1 MAQPT
6 TNLDMHKLSKKKSI
20 WPLTVALFLL
30 LVLISVVSIVPLYWM
45 FRSSLMSNA
54 EIFVFP
60 PRIFPSTWRWQN
72 YAKTF
77 QNFNAVLYLKN
88 TMLLLVPC
96 VIGTVLTS
104 AMAGYAL
111 GRVNFPGRKL
121 WFVLVI
127 GSMILPGHVL
137 MIPTYLTYST
147 LKLTNSYWPFY
158 LGAWFGGGASN
169 IFLMRQFMIG
179 LPKEYDEAAYID
191 GASRIQIFFRILVP
205 LCKPIMITVGIFA
218 FMNYWNDF
226 QAPLIYLRD
235 DKKFP
240 LALGLMTLK
249 GAYSSK
255 WNYIMCGSLV
265 MVVPAIILF
274 AVGQKYFLNGIV
286 MTGVKG

>member
-1 MAQPT
+1 MAQQT
-6 TNLDMHKLSKKKSI
+6 TNAVPRKLNKKRIRLSTAI
-20 WPLTVALFLL
+20 LFIML
-30 LVLISVVSIVPLYWM
+30 LVIATVSIVPLYWM

-60 PRIFPSTWRWQN
+60 PRIIPSTWRWQN
-72 YAKTF
+72 YVKTF
-77 QNFNAVLYLKN
+77 QNFDALKYLKN
-88 TMLLLVPC
+88 TLLLLVPS

-111 GRVNFPGRKL
+111 GRVNFPGRKF
-121 WFVLVI
+121 WFTLVI
-127 GSMILPGHVL
+127 GSMILPGHVTL
-137 MIPTYLTYST
+137 IPQYLTYSAFGM
-147 LKLTNSYWPFY
+147 TNSYWPFY

-169 IFLMRQFMIG
+169 IFLMRQFMIT
-179 LPKEYDEAAYID
+179 LPKDYDEAAYID
-191 GASRIQIFFRILVP
+191 GANRVQIFLNILVP
-205 LCKPIMITVGIFA
+205 LCKPIMITVAIFS
-218 FMNYWNDF
+218 FMHYWNDF
-226 QAPLIYLRD
+226 QGPLIYLRE

-240 LALGLMTLK
+240 LALGLMSLR